1 MRMGEMHK
9 LIVTVAVTGSVTP
22 SDKTPNIPVTPKE
35 IADSAIECC
44 REGASIV
51 HIHVR
56 DPKTKKPSMNCSL
69 YADVVDHI
77 RRQCD
82 MIINLTTGIGARIVM
97 TEEEKKEAGEGLFT
111 TSERR
116 TEHIVQLKPEMCSL
130 DVGTMNFGTWIFA
143 NPYPVV
149 REMAAIIRDAG
160 VKPELEVFDVGHV
173 EIARRLIGEGLVQLP
188 THFQCCMGVPGG
200 VPATP
205 KNLLHLVETIPE
217 GSTWSVLG
225 VGAAQFPMASLAMV
239 LGGHVR
245 VGFEDNLYLSKGLLA
260 ESNAQFVRKVA
271 EMARMLDRELANP
284 DEAREILGLG

>member
-1 MRMGEMHK
+1 MDK

-22 SDKTPNIPVTPKE
+22 TDKTPTIPVTPKE

-44 REGASIV
+44 RAGASIV

-56 DPKTKKPSMNCSL
+56 NPKTKKPSMKCSL
-69 YADVVDHI
+69 YAEVVDLI
-77 RRQCD
+77 KNQCD
-82 MIINLTTGIGARIVM
+82 IIINLTTGIGARIVM
-97 TEEEKKEAGEGLFT
+97 TEKEKEEAGEGLFT
-111 TSERR
+111 TPQRR

-149 REMAAIIRDAG
+149 REMAAIVRDAG

-173 EIARRLIGEGLVQLP
+173 EIARRLIKEGLVQLP
-188 THFQCCMGVPGG
+188 AHFQCCMGVSGG

-205 KNLLHLVETIPE
+205 KNLLHMMETIPE

-245 VGFEDNLYLSKGLLA
+245 VGFEDNLYLSKGVLA
-260 ESNAQFVRKVA
+260 ENNAQFVRKVA
-271 EMARMLDRELANP
+271 EMARMLDRELASP
-284 DEAREILGLG
+284 DEVREILGLG

>member
-1 MRMGEMHK
+1 MRSGRMDK

-22 SDKTPNIPVTPKE
+22 TDKTPNIPVTPKE
-35 IADSAIECC
+35 IADSAIGCH

-51 HIHVR
+51 HIHVWN
-56 DPKTKKPSMNCSL
+56 PKTKKPSMKCSL
-69 YADVVDHI
+69 YAEVVDHI
-77 RRQCD
+77 RRECD
-82 MIINLTTGIGARIVM
+82 MILNLTTGIGARIVM
-97 TEEEKKEAGEGLFT
+97 TEEEKEEAGEALFT
-111 TSERR
+111 TPQRR

-149 REMAAIIRDAG
+149 REMAAIVRDAG

-173 EIARRLIGEGLVQLP
+173 EIARRLIKEGLVQLP
-188 THFQCCMGVPGG
+188 AHFQCCMGVPGG

-205 KNLLHLVETIPE
+205 KNLLHMVETIPE

-225 VGAAQFPMASLAMV
+225 LGAAQFPMASLAMV

-245 VGFEDNLYLSKGLLA
+245 VGFEDNLYLSKGVLA

-271 EMARMLDRELANP
+271 EMARMLERELASH